1 MLKSGGYCYFVENN
15 QRVVKAKIIKI
26 SGGFYTVLFDE
37 NSMTRIKRHRIFE
50 SYEEADR
57 SIRRSPSKKTPYDF
71 YY

>member
-50 SYEEADR
+50 SYEDAEKN
-57 SIRRSPSKKTPYDF
+57 IRRPSVRRTPYDF

>member
-1 MLKSGGYCYFVENN
+1 MLKSRDYCYFVENN

-26 SGGFYTVLFDE
+26 SGGFYTIIFDG
-37 NSMTRIKRHRIFE
+37 NSVMRVKRHRIFE
-50 SYEEADR
+50 SYEEAKK